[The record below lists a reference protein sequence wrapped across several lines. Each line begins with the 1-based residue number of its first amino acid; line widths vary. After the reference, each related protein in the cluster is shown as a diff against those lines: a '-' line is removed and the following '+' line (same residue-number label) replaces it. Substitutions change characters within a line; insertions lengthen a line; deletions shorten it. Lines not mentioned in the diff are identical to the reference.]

1 MNIYHYDN
9 NGFYTQTTT
18 ARQSPLE
25 PGVFLVPA
33 RATTLQPPALLPNT
47 VVVFN
52 GSSWNQLAD
61 NRGRYYDH
69 NREEVWLHDV
79 GVPVPEGWTV
89 EPRQLTDEELG
100 SQQRAAIAEQRYA
113 TETGGV
119 MFGEYQILTDRES
132 QQILDSA
139 IEKIRR
145 GLVPSISW
153 KCGNGKWLTLDA
165 DNIVAVEVA
174 VLSHVQGSFAWEKA
188 ELERLGLLE
197 E

>member
-1 MNIYHYDN
+1 MNVYHYDE
-9 NGFYTQTTT
+9 NGIYTHTTQ

-25 PGVFLVPA
+25 QGVFLVPA
-33 RATTLQPPALLPNT
+33 RATTLQPPAPLAGT
-47 VVVFN
+47 VSVFN
-52 GSSWNQLAD
+52 GSSWGQMAD
-61 NRGRYYDH
+61 NRGRYYDD
-69 NREEVWLHDV
+69 NRNVVWLHDI
-79 GVPVPEGWTV
+79 GAPVPEGWTV
-89 EPRQLTDEELG
+89 EPRPLTDEELG
-100 SQQRAAIAEQRYA
+100 EQQRAAIAAQRYA
-113 TETGGV
+113 IETGGV
-119 MFGEYQILTDRES
+119 MFGEYQIPTDRES

-153 KCGNGKWLTLDA
+153 KCGNGKWLTLDS

-174 VLSHVQGSFAWEKA
+174 VLSHVQGAFAREKA